1 MPIVYRAR
9 APQRDLAG
17 WVLAAVIGIA
27 AFFGLALFIL
37 SMRP

>member
-9 APQRDLAG
+9 APQKDLG
-17 WVLAAVIGIA
+17 NWVLAAVIGIA
-27 AFFGLALFIL
+27 VSFGFALFIL